1 MNLGY
6 LAKWRIV
13 TFRKAGCPTGLADF
27 VQPGKLTGSV
37 WQDCGTFHQNLIEKM
52 AALKAAAIVI
62 SSQTQ
67 WVLTTPAPNHVATPA
82 EMQAALAGFI
92 RELPSSSKVV
102 ILAGFPTPGNQMIAN
117 PLTCLGRSPKAPSDC
132 NFTEQPAVAAA
143 NDVFTRATADAGAG
157 FIDQGPW
164 FCTTE
169 CPSIIDGLILLHQGC
184 LPCQREIPEHA
195 RGGPAYGTRP
205 SYGELA
211 TSSAVGATRGACR
224 WSRTP

>member
-1 MNLGY
+1 MWGGTFMNLGY

-27 VQPGKLTGSV
+27 VQPGKLTSSA
-37 WQDCGTFHQNLIEKM
+37 WQDCGTFHQNLIKEM
-52 AALKAAAIVI
+52 AALKPAVIVI

-82 EMQAALAGFI
+82 ETQAALAGFI

-102 ILAGFPTPGNQMIAN
+102 VLAGFPTPGNQMISN

-143 NDVFTRATADAGAG
+143 NDAFKRATADTGAG

-169 CPSIIDGLILLHQGC
+169 CPSMIDGLIVYTKDAYHANGRYLSTLAGVLHT
-184 LPCQREIPEHA
+184 A
-195 RGGPAYGTRP
+195 
-205 SYGELA
+205 LA
-211 TSSAVGATRGACR
+211 PYMGI
-224 WSRTP
+224 